1 MSTAASSY
9 YFRRRTMGRA
19 ASPPTWACYEQIPFD
34 DDDDSDSSESCSEDD
49 DEYPRTVAGL
59 ESSSDSEDKDHSVH
73 SGAVDDGHDLNMDMD
88 EEGTNGG
95 ADDKG
100 ADSQKDVKGK
110 QRAIEP
116 ETESKRPHRRRQRPP
131 VYTLRPIL
139 TIQKSQG
146 FVWNQVCST
155 VSLLICHPNP
165 DLI

>member
-1 MSTAASSY
+1 
-9 YFRRRTMGRA
+9 MGRA

-88 EEGTNGG
+88 EEGINGG

-146 FVWNQVCST
+146 FVWNQVCNT

-165 DLI
+165 DPI

>member
-34 DDDDSDSSESCSEDD
+34 DDEDSDSSDSCSEDD
-49 DEYPRTVAGL
+49 DDYSRTVAGL
-59 ESSSDSEDKDHSVH
+59 ESSSDSEDKDHSVN
-73 SGAVDDGHDLNMDMD
+73 SGGMAVDGHDLNMDID
-88 EEGTNGG
+88 EEGVDNG
-95 ADDKG
+95 ADNK
-100 ADSQKDVKGK
+100 AVDSQKDIKGK

-146 FVWNQVCST
+146 FVWNQVRYPSYLP
-155 VSLLICHPNP
+155 VSPP
-165 DLI
+165 